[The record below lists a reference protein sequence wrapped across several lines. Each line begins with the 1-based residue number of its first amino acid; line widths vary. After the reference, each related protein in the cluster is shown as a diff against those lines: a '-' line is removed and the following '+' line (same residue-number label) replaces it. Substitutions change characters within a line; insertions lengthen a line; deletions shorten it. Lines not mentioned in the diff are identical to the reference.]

1 MNKYEIRV
9 NNAVIYSQAHNEWA
23 AMEVLGLF
31 KEIGEMVDFVRTKE
45 PETKNF
51 AWIYQVELN
60 GVITLAYVK
69 RVG

>member
-9 NNAVIYSQAHNEWA
+9 NNAVIYSEALNEWS
-23 AMEVLGLF
+23 AMKALCIF
-31 KEIGEMVDFVRTKE
+31 KEIGNMIDFVRTKE
-45 PETKNF
+45 PETRNF

-60 GVITLAYVK
+60 GQITLAYVK